1 MVRGCQCGGVLNLS
15 GNSCTY
21 QLTPGAFRWGV
32 LHPQEQENHQG
43 AESIMDAATRMTG
56 SHNSSVSTAT
66 AEPEAI
72 VAGFPPAC
80 ITQSQTNPVST
91 NTYNIW
97 SHSGWFPHLPV
108 TLKTQPTQF
117 PQILVTLKAKP
128 TIPVTLGA
136 IVADF
141 CTCP

>member
-1 MVRGCQCGGVLNLS
+1 MWWGIKLVS
-15 GNSCTY
+15 E
-21 QLTPGAFRWGV
+21 QLHVPADPRSVQMGSASPTRTG
-32 LHPQEQENHQG
+32 NHQG

-108 TLKTQPTQF
+108 SVTLKTQPTQF

-141 CTCP
+141 HTCP